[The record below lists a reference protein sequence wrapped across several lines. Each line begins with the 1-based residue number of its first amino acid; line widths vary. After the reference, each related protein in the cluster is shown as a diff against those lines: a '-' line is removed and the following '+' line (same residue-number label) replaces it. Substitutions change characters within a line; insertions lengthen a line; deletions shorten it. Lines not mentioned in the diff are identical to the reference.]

1 MAHFDFWKTI
11 NNTDKKKINR
21 YHLDVM
27 FDQRLFI
34 SIIKAKVII
43 ISFSKFCYIEKY
55 WCSKSSKVQEFINY
69 LPIQKV
75 LFV

>member
-27 FDQRLFI
+27 FD
-34 SIIKAKVII
+34 
-43 ISFSKFCYIEKY
+43 
-55 WCSKSSKVQEFINY
+55 
-69 LPIQKV
+69 
-75 LFV
+75 